1 MDLAALRIFQA
12 VVAEGG
18 IARAAAKLNRVQS
31 NVTTRIKQLE
41 ASLGVGLF
49 IRDGKRLILS
59 PAGKVL
65 LEYADRMLRLAAEA
79 TLAVKSGEPAGTLR
93 VGTLESTAASRLPPV
108 LGKYHRR
115 HPSVRLEL
123 TTAPSA
129 QLVQAVLAYEVD
141 AAIVADPAPGDALHC
156 LPVFEEQLVVV
167 ADAGQKTV
175 RSARDVAGKTII
187 AFKAG
192 CAYRKRLENWFAES
206 DLAPERVLELGSYH
220 AILACVAAGTGVAIV
235 PRSVL
240 SLAPKLKSL
249 SIHSLPARLGK
260 VQTMLIWRKNHDS
273 AALRAL
279 IEVLSE
285 K

>member
-18 IARAAAKLNRVQS
+18 VARAAAKLNRVQS

-65 LEYADRMLRLAAEA
+65 LNYAERMLRLAAEA

-123 TTAPSA
+123 ITAPSA
-129 QLVQAVLAYEVD
+129 QLVQAVHAYEVD
-141 AAIVADPAPGDALHC
+141 AAIVADPAPSDALHR
-156 LPVFEEQLVVV
+156 LPVFDEQLVVV
-167 ADAGQKTV
+167 ADARQKTV
-175 RSARDVAGKTII
+175 RSAKDIAGKTII
-187 AFKAG
+187 AFKVG
-192 CAYRKRLENWFAES
+192 CAYRKRLENWLAES
-206 DLAPERVLELGSYH
+206 DLAPERILELGSYH
-220 AILACVAAGTGVAIV
+220 AILACAAAGTGVAIV

-240 SLAPKLKSL
+240 NLGPKLKGV
-249 SIHSLPARLGK
+249 SIHSLPARVGNVK
-260 VQTMLIWRKNHDS
+260 TMLIWRKNYDS

-279 IEVLSE
+279 VDVLTE
-285 K
+285 A